1 MTPIT
6 PIFHTQEQIDQ
17 KVATNILR
25 ATWGA
30 GVALHYAEA
39 CSILDAGQVE
49 ALRVAV
55 ALLDPLLA
63 ATRTDGPAAAGG
75 AL

>member
-1 MTPIT
+1 MTL
-6 PIFHTQEQIDQ
+6 IFHTQEQVDQ

-39 CSILDAGQVE
+39 CTILDAGQVE
-49 ALRVAV
+49 ALRAAV

-63 ATRTDGPAAAGG
+63 ATRTEEMAAQGG
-75 AL
+75 GL